1 MTSEEMVLEPTI
13 VYDPVDLDGDLA
25 IAESRIPVK
34 ILIVDDNQDN
44 LDVMETILENEPY
57 QIVTALSGRDA
68 LKLILKYDFALIF
81 MDVRMPIMDGLETA
95 RIIRERRKSAH
106 VPIMFLTAYAREDAR
121 QIIQGYSLGA
131 VDYLVKPVAPE
142 ILRSKA
148 AAFVELY
155 RKNEILRIQKQMLRT
170 SRDELERRVKERTAE
185 LAKTNDELGLANSE
199 LNVVLKAL
207 EAQKKMITNIVTN
220 VPGVVWEGWGTPNTD
235 AQCVDFVSDFAQSFL
250 GYSIEDW
257 LIIPNFWLKIV
268 HPEDRKTTADMMVEA
283 YRNKKSGTSRFR
295 WMTKD
300 GKEIWVEAHYAVI
313 LDDFG
318 EPIGMSGVTM
328 DITEQKAAEKQIRDS
343 LKEKDLLLKEIHHR
357 VKNNLQIVS
366 SILSLQSNYIKEP
379 HLLEIFHESQSRI
392 KSIAL
397 VHELLYEQGHLA
409 KIEFKDYLENLVE
422 NIFRTIRTD
431 PNRIEYVVE
440 SDPALME
447 LDSAIHCGLI
457 VNELLTNSIKYAFPD
472 GRKGKISVSLK
483 VENNICILTIEDD
496 GIGLPI
502 DLDVKTAT
510 SMGLQL
516 VDTLIHQIGATLEIR
531 RDAGAC
537 FIFKFPYPRLK
548 GEVS

>member
-1 MTSEEMVLEPTI
+1 MTSEEIVLEPTI
-13 VYDPVDLDGDLA
+13 EYNVIDLEDDLTV
-25 IAESRIPVK
+25 AESRIPVK
-34 ILIVDDNQDN
+34 ILIVDDNHDN
-44 LDVMETILENEPY
+44 LNVMETILENEPY
-57 QIVTALSGRDA
+57 QIVTALSGREA

-95 RIIRERRKSAH
+95 RIIRERQKSAH

-148 AAFVELY
+148 TAFVELY

-185 LAKTNDELGLANSE
+185 LARTNDELGLANSE

-220 VPGVVWEGWGTPNTD
+220 VPGVVWEAWGAPD
-235 AQCVDFVSDFAQSFL
+235 EMSQRVDFVSDYAQPFL
-250 GYSIEDW
+250 GYSIDEW
-257 LIIPNFWLKIV
+257 LKTPNFWLQIV
-268 HPEDRKTTADMMVEA
+268 HPDDKKAAGDTMATA
-283 YRNKKSGTSRFR
+283 YRNKKSGTSQFR
-295 WMTKD
+295 WITKE
-300 GKEIWVEAHYAVI
+300 GKEIWVEAHFAVI
-313 LDDFG
+313 VNDFE

-328 DITEQKAAEKQIRDS
+328 DITDHKVAEKQIHDS

-366 SILSLQSNYIKEP
+366 SILSLQSNYIQEP
-379 HLLEIFHESQSRI
+379 HLLQIFHESQSRI

-409 KIEFKDYLENLVE
+409 RIEFKDYLENLVE

-431 PNRIEYVVE
+431 PNQIEYIVQ

-457 VNELLTNSIKYAFPD
+457 VNELLTNSIKYAFPE
-472 GRKGKISVSLK
+472 GRRGKISVTLK
-483 VENNICILTIEDD
+483 VKDSFCILIIEDN
-496 GIGLPI
+496 GIGLPVE
-502 DLDVKTAT
+502 LNVKTAT

-516 VDTLIHQIGATLEIR
+516 VDTLINQIGATLEIR
-531 RDAGAC
+531 KGGGAC
-537 FIFKFPYPRLK
+537 FILKFPHPNLK
-548 GEVS
+548 AGKS